1 MKFHSERRF
10 HNGSVGD
17 LCLITVDGEF
27 KRALYVGQT
36 KVYTSDIYGFLQ
48 FVFSQMKHSKPFTI
62 QIWL

>member
-36 KVYTSDIYGFLQ
+36 KVDNHIFM
-48 FVFSQMKHSKPFTI
+48 VFTQ
-62 QIWL
+62 